1 MIAVM
6 PDLFS
11 VLLPPADREA
21 VLQTGTPLFHRGD
34 TVDRLYL
41 IRNGCVRL
49 LRIDEDGVPAV
60 MQKAGAGEVLAE
72 GSIFS
77 ETYHCNA
84 VALTDTQA
92 CWVNMRTLNQ
102 SLATQPHLMEAVARH
117 LAHEVQRTRARVE
130 ILSRK
135 TVRDRL
141 SAWLAINGRELPK
154 RGALKTAAEDIGVSP
169 EAFYRELSRRRLMTC
184 TN

>member
-1 MIAVM
+1 M

-11 VLLPPADREA
+11 VLLPLADREA
-21 VLQTGTPLFHRGD
+21 TFQAGAPLFYQGD
-34 TVDRLYL
+34 PVERLYL

-49 LRIDEDGVPAV
+49 LRIDEEGAPAV

-77 ETYHCNA
+77 ETYHCDA
-84 VALTDTQA
+84 VALTYA
-92 CWVNMRTLNQ
+92 EARWVTMRTLRQ
-102 SLATQPHLMEAVARH
+102 SLATKLHMMEAVARH

-141 SAWLAINGRELPK
+141 SAWLAINGRELPQ
-154 RGALKTAAEDIGVSP
+154 RGALKSAAEDIGVSP
-169 EAFYRELSRRRLMTC
+169 EAFYRELSRRRLTTC
-184 TN
+184 TK